1 MKKSLLLIIAL
12 LFTSLQVVLA
22 QSEAIRGKVLD
33 DKGEPVI
40 GATIRIKNTAKGTVT
55 DQNGNFKINAED
67 DATLSISAIGMKPT
81 EKPAQDGM
89 VIKMVAD
96 QMALR
101 ETVVTAQ
108 AIKREKSSLGYATA
122 TVGNDD
128 LNKGNNIPQCVGYCL
143 LSAVGNF
150 HDRRGDSSNSS
161 HAFSI

>member
-81 EKPAQDGM
+81 ENLLR
-89 VIKMVAD
+89 
-96 QMALR
+96 MAW
-101 ETVVTAQ
+101 
-108 AIKREKSSLGYATA
+108 
-122 TVGNDD
+122 
-128 LNKGNNIPQCVGYCL
+128 
-143 LSAVGNF
+143 
-150 HDRRGDSSNSS
+150 
-161 HAFSI
+161 